1 MQAGAFICA
10 FLIAASAAAFT
21 VGPAAAQEAT
31 GAVVEAPLPPA
42 NADDDPQPET
52 PITPEEAA
60 ALDNALTFGAANL
73 ADAKPAKPLRLPRLD
88 DADQFSLSHSAK
100 PDGSATLTMNRPFA
114 GDWGAKV
121 GADLNLASAQPDGYR
136 PDKPLP
142 VIGGNQDFGAAWA
155 SVGMP
160 NVATVDARVHKLGT
174 TFKHSI
180 PIGERFSLT
189 LQNSCSVG
197 QSIGAPATTP
207 SAVPLMAA
215 PAGTAAA
222 PTPQIWGNQKAV
234 KFDMLSTGT
243 TFGAGVTTAS
253 NDPNPHSTFSTDQTL
268 YGPLYVTAAV
278 NDLGQPSASRSIT
291 ARFKLNW

>member
-1 MQAGAFICA
+1 
-10 FLIAASAAAFT
+10 
-21 VGPAAAQEAT
+21 
-31 GAVVEAPLPPA
+31 
-42 NADDDPQPET
+42 
-52 PITPEEAA
+52 
-60 ALDNALTFGAANL
+60 
-73 ADAKPAKPLRLPRLD
+73 
-88 DADQFSLSHSAK
+88 
-100 PDGSATLTMNRPFA
+100 
-114 GDWGAKV
+114 
-121 GADLNLASAQPDGYR
+121 
-136 PDKPLP
+136 LP
-142 VIGGNQDFGAAWA
+142 VIGGNQDSGAAWA

-160 NVATVDARVHKLGT
+160 NVATVDARVDPANDQSKLGT

-189 LQNSCSVG
+189 LQNSYSVG

-253 NDPNPHSTFSTDQTL
+253 NVPNPHSTFSTDQTL
-268 YGPLYVTAAV
+268 YGPLHVTAVV